1 MGWVAEPLA
10 DLPAGM
16 MGFLVSSPLPASAT
30 DEPRAV
36 GITAQGGGL
45 LPITLSGRGRAAE
58 VGMGS
63 SSLLCRKN
71 KMWAGIGPKGRNWQW
86 ESGSQAVLR
95 ICCHLRLTYCLAF
108 LHAGMWWGGA

>member
-30 DEPRAV
+30 EEPRAAGV
-36 GITAQGGGL
+36 TALGGGL

-95 ICCHLRLTYCLAF
+95 ICCHLRLTYFLAF